1 LQKSDHTTVGAPAS
15 NAREAQR
22 RFWAARWVL
31 PMSCPPVEN
40 AVLEL
45 NGNKIAQ
52 VWQRQNF
59 DEVHAESQNLV
70 DFGNA
75 IIVPGFINAHTHLE
89 YTALQGLE
97 MKASLFEWIPQ
108 LMGRCKSWGLADFRD
123 SALLGANAVLRSGT
137 TCVVD
142 SAYSGQA
149 AVAVAR
155 SGLRGIVGLELF
167 GLLENQ
173 FEKNWNNW
181 RQKFD
186 DLCDGESDDAQ
197 AISAAR
203 GSGRLKMTV
212 APHAPY
218 TVAPAL
224 LQKAFAWAGDQD
236 ANLPVLTHLSESSQE
251 CNWLAGGDQE
261 IDSFLTRIHGNQEA
275 LAETHQWRGK
285 GRTPVQHFEHFGILN
300 NRLIAAHCA
309 HLTDDDIQLLRKS
322 GTKVVHCPRSNSLL
336 GNGRAA
342 LPEMMRAGLHVCF
355 GTDSAASN
363 FDLDILAEVR
373 AAWLLHRSADR
384 HFMPTAED
392 AIRKLT
398 IDAAIAVGW
407 QDEIGSF
414 ERGKA
419 ADVAI
424 FDVTSQAPTWQ
435 NKPYELLLHG
445 GTTLRE
451 LYVDGKKL

>member
-1 LQKSDHTTVGAPAS
+1 
-15 NAREAQR
+15 
-22 RFWAARWVL
+22 
-31 PMSCPPVEN
+31 MSCPPVEN

-52 VWQRQNF
+52 VWERKNF
-59 DEVHAESQNLV
+59 DNVHAGDQDSQNLV

-89 YTALQGLE
+89 YSALQGLE

-108 LMGRCKSWGLADFRD
+108 LMACCKSWSPAQFRD

-149 AVAVAR
+149 AAAVAR

-181 RQKFD
+181 RQKFA
-186 DLCDGESDDAQ
+186 DLCDGESDDSQ
-197 AISAAR
+197 AIAGAR
-203 GSGRLKMTV
+203 ASGRLKMTI

-218 TVAPAL
+218 TVAPTL
-224 LQKAFAWAGDQD
+224 LQKALAWADEQGM
-236 ANLPVLTHLSESSQE
+236 PVLTHLSESQQE
-251 CNWLAGGDQE
+251 CNWLADGDQA
-261 IDSFLTRIHGNQEA
+261 IDSFLTRIHGNPEA
-275 LAETHQWRGK
+275 LAETRQWRGK
-285 GRTPVQHFEHFGILN
+285 GRTPVQHFEHFGILKD
-300 NRLIAAHCA
+300 RLIAAHAA
-309 HLTDDDIQLLRKS
+309 HLTDDDIQLLARRAV
-322 GTKVVHCPRSNSLL
+322 KVVHCPRSNSLL

-342 LPEMMRAGLHVCF
+342 LPEMLRGGVHVCF

-373 AAWLLHRSADR
+373 AAWLLHRSQDPE
-384 HFMPTAED
+384 FMPTAED

-398 IDAAIAVGW
+398 IEAAIALGW
-407 QDEIGSF
+407 QDEIGSL

-424 FDVTSQAPTWQ
+424 FDVTSQSPTWQ